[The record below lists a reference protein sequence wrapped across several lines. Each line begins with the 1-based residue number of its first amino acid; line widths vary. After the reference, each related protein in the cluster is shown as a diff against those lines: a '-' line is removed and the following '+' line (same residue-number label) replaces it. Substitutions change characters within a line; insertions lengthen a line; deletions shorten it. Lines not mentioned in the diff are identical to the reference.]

1 MTRALLVLLALGIA
15 AAVLAAD
22 APVKVYVDG
31 KLQTYS
37 PPAILRGGSVYVP
50 LRAGAKSL
58 GIDVKWIAASQTAQ
72 ICTDEGCTLIPKS
85 DGVIVNGSA
94 RLVSMIAAVTRTLQT
109 GYVYHYAFTMIIGVF
124 VLMTLWLNRA

>member
-72 ICTDEGCTLIPKS
+72 ICTDQGCTLIPKS
-85 DGVIVNGSA
+85 DGVIVNGSLLLPLRKMGEA
-94 RLVSMIAAVTRTLQT
+94 TGAKVSWDPAAKAVRIAKQ
-109 GYVYHYAFTMIIGVF
+109 G
-124 VLMTLWLNRA
+124 

>member
-37 PPAILRGGSVYVP
+37 PPAILRGGPVYVP

-58 GIDVKWIAASQTAQ
+58 GIDVKWIAASQTSQ

-85 DGVIVNGSA
+85 DGVIVNGSLLLPLRKMGEA
-94 RLVSMIAAVTRTLQT
+94 TGAKVSWDPAAKAVQ
-109 GYVYHYAFTMIIGVF
+109 IKK
-124 VLMTLWLNRA
+124 